1 MNRDEA
7 TTIFDSLSSGVRLDA
22 WRLLVKA
29 GNEGK
34 VAGEMAKEMGVAPNS
49 LSFHLKAMLHAGL
62 VSVEQQGRFQ
72 RYRANIPV
80 MMALIAYL
88 TEECC
93 GDDTEASCHPSQASS
108 MCSTAKSQV
117 NP

>member
-80 MMALIAYL
+80 MMDLIAYL

-93 GDDTEASCHPSQASS
+93 GDDTKASCHPSHINSI
-108 MCSTAKSQV
+108 CSTDKK
-117 NP
+117 

>member
-1 MNRDEA
+1 MNRDQA
-7 TTIFDSLSSGVRLDA
+7 TVIFDSLSSGIRLDA

-29 GNEGK
+29 GKTGL
-34 VAGEMAKEMGVAPNS
+34 VAGEMAKQMDVAPNS

-80 MMALIAYL
+80 MMELIGYL

-93 GDDTEASCHPSQASS
+93 GDDTSEQCHPSHLKTDADH
-108 MCSTAKSQV
+108 CCEK
-117 NP
+117 